1 MLKESV
7 SILFSAEAFDIS
19 VKGKISR
26 VVVVFLGRTFWRR
39 LMTST
44 IVNLRLGMSLRCL
57 L

>member
-44 IVNLRLGMSLRCL
+44 IVNLRLGMCLRCL